1 MVSFCSGR
9 PSQKGFA
16 GSSELVSQCI
26 EHGNQ
31 YPVGIESPI
40 FVFSEPFWVSSSFSL
55 HVMMTEQENK
65 EAVSLSLYQLYQI
78 FSFYRTCSIS
88 FISPFLLLLCFSTLI
103 QPIFDY
109 FRLSLKPDIGYIYT
123 GACLLL
129 VIIRPSLC
137 FSWLFKQPGWMK
149 WKQKLHSE

>member
-1 MVSFCSGR
+1 MVSFCSGG
-9 PSQKGFA
+9 PSQKDFA

-40 FVFSEPFWVSSSFSL
+40 FVFSAPFWASFSL

-65 EAVSLSLYQLYQI
+65 ESVSLSLYRLYQI

-88 FISPFLLLLCFSTLI
+88 FISPFLLSTI

-109 FRLSLKPDIGYIYT
+109 FRLSLKPDR
-123 GACLLL
+123 CLFAA
-129 VIIRPSLC
+129 RYHSPPSL
-137 FSWLFKQPGWMK
+137 FLLAFQTAGMDEVEVK
-149 WKQKLHSE
+149 